1 LGFFVKIKS
10 VRVNK
15 KGQKNSPVFF
25 IVVSLFLIIFLVT
38 SNLKIEKKRN
48 ELKKEIE
55 TLKAELQVLEE
66 KNGELKRAISKA
78 KSETFWE
85 EKAREEG
92 YIREGEEVIVIKKVG
107 EEKKENSETIWQK
120 MINFF
125 RK

>member
-1 LGFFVKIKS
+1 

-38 SNLKIEKKRN
+38 SNLRIEKKRN

-55 TLKAELQVLEE
+55 KLKAELQVLEE